1 MFRVERSQIVE
12 QKEYDLGL
20 RIADL
25 RSDNYLL
32 RAVVLVE
39 TLALVVLTSAL
50 ALSVWKLVQ

>member
-1 MFRVERSQIVE
+1 VRRIIVE
-12 QKEYDLGL
+12 QQEYDLGL

-39 TLALVVLTSAL
+39 TLALIVLTSAL
-50 ALSVWKLVQ
+50 ALSVWKLVK